1 LQVQKTNLLFIKN
14 GILASYK
21 TVTVKEGGEHP
32 LQSVLIVSVGDK
44 NTEYF
49 SSLLTASSPYPIE
62 QLATVQS
69 CGEARRMLIE
79 RDFALVIINAPL
91 RDESGESLARHI
103 AEKGVSQVIL
113 VVANEHYNATSA
125 NCEDY
130 GVLTVSKPINEVIF
144 RASLKLARAMQNRL
158 ARMQMENNKLKQK
171 IEDIRIVDSAK
182 YILISYLSMSE
193 QEAHRYI
200 EKQAMDMRT
209 TRRKIAEG
217 ILKTYG
223 H

>member
-1 LQVQKTNLLFIKN
+1 M
-14 GILASYK
+14 
-21 TVTVKEGGEHP
+21 
-32 LQSVLIVSVGDK
+32 QSVLIVSLGDK
-44 NTEYF
+44 NIAYFTE
-49 SSLLTASSPYPIE
+49 LLTASSLYPIE
-62 QLATVQS
+62 QIITAQS
-69 CGEARRMLIE
+69 CGEARRLLLE
-79 RDFALVIINAPL
+79 RDFDLVIINAPL
-91 RDESGESLARHI
+91 RDETGESLSRHI
-103 AEKGVSQVIL
+103 AEKGASQVIL
-113 VVANEHYNATSA
+113 VVASEYFDAISA
-125 NCEDY
+125 SCEDY
-130 GVLTVSKPINEVIF
+130 GVLTVSKPINQAIF
-144 RASLKLARAMQNRL
+144 GASLKLARAVQNRL
-158 ARMQMENNKLKQK
+158 TRMQTENSKLKQK